1 MKIVICGKGGSGKS
15 TISALIA
22 KGLKNKGYK
31 VLLVDA
37 DESNMGLHRLMGIS
51 MPMDLLE
58 NIGGKKNLQEKLTQ
72 AFTQKNSMAL
82 FDGKWKIQDIPKDC
96 VAEAD
101 GIKLMI
107 IGKIHEFGAGCACP
121 MGAISRIFLSN
132 LDTEDDEAVIVDTE
146 AGVEHFGRGVDA
158 GCDLAL
164 GVIDPA
170 YESFLLA
177 DKMQE
182 MAKKAEIEIFFVLN
196 KVEGQ
201 VKDAMAKHIDP
212 KKVIAEIPKND
223 TIFMDSLEGKE
234 LKTDLPEINQICQF
248 IEDFKKK

>member
-22 KGLKNKGYK
+22 KGLKNNGYK

-72 AFTQKNSMAL
+72 AFTQKNSMGF

-132 LDTEDDEAVIVDTE
+132 LDTQDDEAVIVDTE

-164 GVIDPA
+164 GVIDPT

-182 MAKKAEIEIFFVLN
+182 MAKKAGIEIFFVLN

-234 LKTDLPEINQICQF
+234 LKTNLPEINQICQF
-248 IEDFKKK
+248 IENFKKK